1 MYIFKNALRCITR
14 SKARNILIGIIVFIL
29 AVSACI
35 GLSIRQAAENAK
47 KETLEGLSI
56 TATISFD
63 RMNSMNNMRQPTEDG
78 GRQNFDRD
86 SFTQMM
92 SGASALS
99 LDEYIKYS
107 QAETVEDFYYSADI
121 SVNGD
126 DALSPVSNNEEETNS
141 STGSQGFPNM
151 PDRNGKFGNRV
162 FGASSDF
169 TLTGYSNEKAMT
181 DFVDGNAK
189 ITQGA
194 IFEEGTTEFSC
205 IISEELAIFN
215 SLAVGDTINIS
226 NPNNSDEIYTFTV
239 VGFYTDSSANQ
250 NSFSS
255 MGMTVNDPANK
266 IYTSYNVLSSILK
279 QSEEVSET
287 LTDSN
292 SGREY
297 NTALSQTLNATYTFA
312 DAENYEK
319 FCEDVYTMG
328 LSDSYTVS
336 SEDIQNF
343 ENSLTPLTTLSKTA
357 GYFLAVILIIGI
369 IILVV
374 LNIFNIRER
383 KYEIG
388 VLTAMGMKKTK
399 VALQFITE
407 IFIVTMLCMMLGAGI
422 GAVSSV
428 PVTNAL
434 LENQITAQQER
445 LENVEQNFGRPTD
458 INQGGGFNGGGMNMP
473 ENNMGGFGDFISGIP
488 GGESINNYITEVSS
502 ATDLTVLMYMLLI
515 AIGLTLVSGAASTL
529 FIMRYSPL
537 KILSNRD

>member
-1 MYIFKNALRCITR
+1 MYILKNALRFITR

-47 KETLEGLSI
+47 KDTLESLSI

-63 RMNSMNNMRQPTEDG
+63 RMNSMNNMREPTEDG
-78 GRQNFDRD
+78 TRQNFDRD

-92 SGASALS
+92 AGASALS

-107 QAETVEDFYYSADI
+107 QAETVEAFYYSADI

-126 DALSPVSNNEEETNS
+126 DALSPVTSEEETN
-141 STGSQGFPNM
+141 TDTAKQGFPNI

-181 DFVDGNAK
+181 AFVDGNAK

-194 IFEEGTTEFSC
+194 IFEEGTTDFSC

-226 NPNNSDEIYTFTV
+226 NPNNDEEIYTLTV
-239 VGFYTDSSANQ
+239 VGFYTDSIANQ

-266 IYTSYNVLSSILK
+266 LYTSYNVLSSIVK
-279 QSEEVSET
+279 QSEEGSET

-297 NTALSQTLNATYTFA
+297 ETALSQSLNATYTFA
-312 DAENYEK
+312 NIEDYEK
-319 FCEDVYTMG
+319 FCEDVRTMG

-336 SEDIQNF
+336 SADIQNF

-357 GYFLAVILIIGI
+357 GYFLAVILIIGV

-388 VLTAMGMKKTK
+388 VLTAMGMKKPK

-407 IFIVTMLCMMLGAGI
+407 IFIVTMLCMILGAGI

-458 INQGGGFNGGGMNMP
+458 KNQGGGFNGGEMNKP
-473 ENNMGGFGDFISGIP
+473 ENNQGGFGGFISGIP

-515 AIGLTLVSGAASTL
+515 AIGLTLVSGCASTL

>member
-1 MYIFKNALRCITR
+1 MYILKNALRCITR

-47 KETLEGLSI
+47 KDTLESLSI

-63 RMNSMNNMRQPTEDG
+63 RMSSMNNMREPTEDG
-78 GRQNFDRD
+78 TRQNFDRD
-86 SFTQMM
+86 SFTEMM
-92 SGASALS
+92 AGASALS

-107 QAETVEDFYYSADI
+107 QAETVEAFYYSADI

-126 DALSPVSNNEEETNS
+126 DALSPVTSEEETN
-141 STGSQGFPNM
+141 TDTAAQGFPNT
-151 PDRNGKFGNRV
+151 PDRNVKFGNRV

-181 DFVDGNAK
+181 AFVDGNAK
-189 ITQGA
+189 ITQGT
-194 IFEEGTTEFSC
+194 IFEEGTTDFSC

-226 NPNNSDEIYTFTV
+226 NPNSDEEIYTLTV

-266 IYTSYNVLSSILK
+266 IYTSYNVLSSIVK
-279 QSEEVSET
+279 QSEEGSET

-297 NTALSQTLNATYTFA
+297 ETALSQSLNATYTFA
-312 DAENYEK
+312 NAQNYEE
-319 FCEDVYTMG
+319 FCEVVRTMG

-336 SEDIQNF
+336 SADIQNF

-357 GYFLAVILIIGI
+357 GYFLAVILIIGV

-388 VLTAMGMKKTK
+388 VLTAMGMKKPK

-407 IFIVTMLCMMLGAGI
+407 IFIVTMLCMILGAGI

-458 INQGGGFNGGGMNMP
+458 KNQGGGFNKNGMDKP
-473 ENNMGGFGDFISGIP
+473 ENNQGGFGGFISGIP